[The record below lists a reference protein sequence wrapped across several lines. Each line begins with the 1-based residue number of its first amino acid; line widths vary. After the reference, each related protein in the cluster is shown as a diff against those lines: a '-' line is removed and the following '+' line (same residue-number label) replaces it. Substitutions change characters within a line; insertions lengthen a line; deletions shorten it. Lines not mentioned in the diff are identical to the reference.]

1 MNHQDH
7 VALIRGGVEGAG
19 PSWLELGCGEGAF
32 TLALADVLGANGGI
46 LAVDRDR
53 SAVGVA
59 LERVVARYPTISIRG
74 LGDDF
79 AKAMPDGPFDGVL
92 AANSLHFVRDRK
104 PVLAAIRRV
113 LRPAGRLV
121 IVEYDADT
129 GNPWVPY
136 PFSFDRWRYE
146 ATAAGFEEVELLH
159 RVPSRFLGGI
169 YGAVA
174 TSAAPSGG
182 LIGGQGLEVVKARA
196 TLPPH
201 GRDREE

>member
-1 MNHQDH
+1 MRRRSVH
-7 VALIRGGVEGAG
+7 AGAG
-19 PSWLELGCGEGAF
+19 GRAGREWQA
-32 TLALADVLGANGGI
+32 
-46 LAVDRDR
+46 
-53 SAVGVA
+53 
-59 LERVVARYPTISIRG
+59 
-74 LGDDF
+74 DDF
-79 AKAMPDGPFDGVL
+79 AKTMPDGPFDGVL

-104 PVLAAIRRV
+104 PVLAEIRRV

-121 IVEYDADT
+121 IVEYDADA

-146 ATAAGFEEVELLH
+146 ATAAGFEKVELLH

-174 TSAAPSGG
+174 TSARLSERPSESASGP
-182 LIGGQGLEVVKARA
+182 EVRA

>member
-7 VALIRGGVEGAG
+7 VALIRGGIQEAG
-19 PSWLELGCGEGAF
+19 PSWLELGCGDGAF
-32 TLALADVLGANGGI
+32 TLALADVLGANGRI

-53 SAVGVA
+53 SALGVA
-59 LERVVARYPTISIRG
+59 LERVAARYPTISIKG
-74 LGDDF
+74 QGDDF
-79 AKAMPDGPFDGVL
+79 AKTMPAGPFDGVL

-104 PVLAAIRRV
+104 PVLAEIRSV

-136 PFSFDRWRYE
+136 PFSFERWRYE

-169 YGAVA
+169 YGAAA
-174 TSAAPSGG
+174 TSARPSERRSEQAGVP
-182 LIGGQGLEVVKARA
+182 EVRA

-201 GRDREE
+201 GKDREE